1 MHGGI
6 GCHQFFND
14 DRRHNMKHT
23 STWVAAALVALSGAA
38 FAQSGGAGGAGGS
51 GGSTGG
57 GGAGMATG
65 NDTGAQKAG
74 PNSGGS
80 NGMNGM
86 SSSSS
91 SKMQH
96 HSTKTKQKP
105 MNDTTNMP
113 GADASSDTKGQ

>member
-1 MHGGI
+1 MHGST
-6 GCHQFFND
+6 GCHQFFYED
-14 DRRHNMKHT
+14 GRDNMKHT
-23 STWVAAALVALSGAA
+23 STWIAAALVAVSGAA
-38 FAQSGGAGGAGGS
+38 FAQSGGAGGAGGG

-74 PNSGGS
+74 PNGGA

-86 SSSSS
+86 SSSS